1 MRAAI
6 LSCVLCLLFGT
17 TSVAQNIYIHT
28 TDGLTHTYPLIDV
41 KSITLPDNVMSVNL
55 VTGDTVSW
63 NFSTINFYE
72 YDQWYVSVPEGLV
85 LDELGVNAYPNP
97 SSGNLTVAYN
107 LLERAEVAV
116 DVISLNGSL
125 VGRIHQGLQ
134 SKGEQKLNWSFDEI
148 SANIPNGT
156 YIVQLSIGKT
166 RFNKLIILSR

>member
-1 MRAAI
+1 MI
-6 LSCVLCLLFGT
+6 KSLLFFVFGFNLA
-17 TSVAQNIYIHT
+17 SVSFAQNIYIHT

-41 KSITLPDNVMSVNL
+41 KSITLPDNVMTVNL

-72 YDQWYVSVPEGLV
+72 YDQWYVSVPEGMV
-85 LDELGVNAYPNP
+85 LDELGVNVYPNP
-97 SSGNLTVAYN
+97 SSGKLTVAYN

-116 DVISLNGSL
+116 DVISLNGLL
-125 VGRIHQGLQ
+125 VGRIHQGPQ
-134 SKGEQKLNWSFDEI
+134 SKGEQTLNWSFDEI

-156 YIVQLSIGKT
+156 YIVQLLIGNT